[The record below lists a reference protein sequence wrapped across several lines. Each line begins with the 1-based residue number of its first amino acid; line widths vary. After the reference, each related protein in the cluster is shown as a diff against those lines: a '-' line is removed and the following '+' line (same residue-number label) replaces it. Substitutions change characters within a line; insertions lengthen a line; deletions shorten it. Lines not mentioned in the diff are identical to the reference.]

1 MQSLLQKIQ
10 YYDDQQAFKQLY
22 QLLFFKLYQFAYAY
36 VRSKECAEEVLNDV
50 FLGLWQKR
58 KTLDT
63 ISNIH
68 VYLYVAVKN
77 ASLNELRKRKIAAP
91 VSLDDLAVHHLLI
104 TSNPESLLITG
115 ELKTRIREAVEQL
128 PPRCRLIFKLVKEDE
143 LTYKETA
150 AILNISVKTVDA
162 QLYLALKKLAQTLLP
177 VWKDFKEREME
188 NRPSGF

>member
-68 VYLYVAVKN
+68 VYLYVAVKH
-77 ASLNELRKRKIAAP
+77 ASLNELRKRKIGAP
-91 VSLDDLAVHHLLI
+91 ASLDDLAVHHLLI

-162 QLYLALKKLAQTLLP
+162 QLYLALKKLAQALLP
-177 VWKDFKEREME
+177 VWKDYKEREME
-188 NRPSGF
+188 NRASGF